1 MKLGDNMQNMN
12 ETVNYLK
19 CDVDANLM
27 DSYVKALKNDKF
39 KALVARLKLKEKDAI
54 KYTSKLERTV
64 SELNN
69 CEKCKHLFECKN
81 EVEGF
86 VYYPEKYDGR
96 LKFSYVA
103 CKYKKK
109 ELKKEQENKSI
120 FYEMPSEIKKASW
133 NGIINESG
141 KRLKTIEF
149 LTEFYKN
156 YGVKSVKGCYLH
168 GSFGCGKSYLVAA
181 LLNEL
186 AKKDIKVIIMYY
198 PEMLRRLKESFN
210 DGDAF
215 ANYMKELKCVDIL
228 MIDDIGAETVTP
240 WNRDEVLG
248 TILQYRMDN
257 NLPTFFTSNFTID
270 ELESHFVNSNNKD
283 DIVKA
288 RRIME
293 RIKYL
298 TEDIEI
304 ISENR
309 RKS

>member
-1 MKLGDNMQNMN
+1 MQ
-12 ETVNYLK
+12 TLKDSVNYLNR
-19 CDVDANLM
+19 DVVPNLM
-27 DSYVKALKNDKF
+27 DGYVKALKSEKF
-39 KALVARLKLKEKDAI
+39 KALVARLKLKENEAC

-69 CEKCKHLFECKN
+69 CENCKHLFECKN

-86 VYYPEKYDGR
+86 VYYPEKYEER

-120 FYEMPSEIKKASW
+120 LYALPKEIKNASMKDIDINDKNRVKA
-133 NGIINESG
+133 IKFLKDFYDKYG
-141 KRLKTIEF
+141 K
-149 LTEFYKN
+149 
-156 YGVKSVKGCYLH
+156 KSVKGCFLH

-186 AKKDIKVIIMYY
+186 AKKDVKVIMLYY

-215 ANYMKELKCVDIL
+215 SNYMRELKSVDVL
-228 MIDDIGAETVTP
+228 LFDDIGAETVTP

-270 ELESHFVNSNNKD
+270 ELESHFANSNNKD
-283 DIVKA
+283 DLVKA

-293 RIKYL
+293 RIKFL

>member
-1 MKLGDNMQNMN
+1 MQNMK
-12 ETVNYLK
+12 ETINYLK
-19 CDVDANLM
+19 RDVDANLM
-27 DSYVKALKNDKF
+27 ESYVKALKNDKF
-39 KALVARLKLKEKDAI
+39 KALVARLKLKENDAI

-64 SELNN
+64 NELNN
-69 CEKCKHLFECKN
+69 CENCKHLFECKN
-81 EVEGF
+81 EIEGF
-86 VYYPEKYDGR
+86 VYYPEKYEDR
-96 LKFSYVA
+96 LKFSFVA

-120 FYEMPSEIKKASW
+120 FYEMPKEIKNASMKDIDINDKNRVKAIKFLKDFYDKY
-133 NGIINESG
+133 GI
-141 KRLKTIEF
+141 
-149 LTEFYKN
+149 
-156 YGVKSVKGCYLH
+156 KSVKGCFLH

-186 AKKDIKVIIMYY
+186 AKKDIKVIMMYY
-198 PEMLRRLKESFN
+198 PEMLRRLKESFS

-215 ANYMKELKCVDIL
+215 SHYMRELKCIDIL
-228 MIDDIGAETVTP
+228 MIDDIGAETVTS

-270 ELESHFVNSNNKD
+270 ELESHFANSNNKD

>member
-1 MKLGDNMQNMN
+1 MQNMK
-12 ETVNYLK
+12 ETMNYLK
-19 CDVDANLM
+19 KDVNANLM

-39 KALVARLKLKEKDAI
+39 KALVARLKLKEKEAL

-69 CEKCKHLFECKN
+69 CENCKHLFECKN
-81 EVEGF
+81 EIEGF
-86 VYYPEKYDGR
+86 VYYPENHEDR

-109 ELKKEQENKSI
+109 ELKKENEMKSI
-120 FYEMPSEIKKASW
+120 FYEMPKEIKNAYMKDIDINDKNRIKAIKFL
-133 NGIINESG
+133 NDFYDKYGI
-141 KRLKTIEF
+141 KT
-149 LTEFYKN
+149 
-156 YGVKSVKGCYLH
+156 VKGCYLH

-186 AKKDIKVIIMYY
+186 AKKDIKVIMIYY
-198 PEMLRRLKESFN
+198 PEMLRKLKESFN
-210 DGDAF
+210 DGDNF
-215 ANYMKELKCVDIL
+215 SNYMRDLKNVDIL
-228 MIDDIGAETVTP
+228 MIDDIGAESVTP

-257 NLPTFFTSNFTID
+257 KLPTFFTSNFTID
-270 ELESHFVNSNNKD
+270 ELESHFANTNNKD
-283 DIVKA
+283 DIVKS

>member
-1 MKLGDNMQNMN
+1 MQTLK
-12 ETVNYLK
+12 ESVNFLK
-19 CDVDANLM
+19 HDIDANLM

-39 KALVARLKLKEKDAI
+39 KALVARLKLKEHEAS
-54 KYTSKLERTV
+54 KYTSKLEKTV
-64 SELNN
+64 LELTN
-69 CEKCKHLFECKN
+69 CENCKHLFDCKN
-81 EVEGF
+81 EIEGF
-86 VYYPEKYDGR
+86 VYYPENYDNR

-120 FYEMPSEIKKASW
+120 IYELPKEIKNASMKDIDINDKNRIKA
-133 NGIINESG
+133 I
-141 KRLKTIEF
+141 KYLKD
-149 LTEFYKN
+149 FYDK
-156 YGVKSVKGCYLH
+156 YGVKLVKGCFLH

-186 AKKDIKVIIMYY
+186 AKKNVKVIMMYY

-215 ANYMKELKCVDIL
+215 SNYMRELKSVDIL

-257 NLPTFFTSNFTID
+257 KLPTFFTSNFTID
-270 ELESHFVNSNNKD
+270 ELEIHFANSNNKD
-283 DIVKA
+283 DLVKA

-298 TEDIEI
+298 CEDIEI

>member
-1 MKLGDNMQNMN
+1 MKNAQ
-12 ETVNYLK
+12 
-19 CDVDANLM
+19 
-27 DSYVKALKNDKF
+27 
-39 KALVARLKLKEKDAI
+39 
-54 KYTSKLERTV
+54 
-64 SELNN
+64 
-69 CEKCKHLFECKN
+69 KN

-86 VYYPEKYDGR
+86 VYYPEKYENR
-96 LKFSYVA
+96 LKFSFVA

-109 ELKKEQENKSI
+109 ELKKEKENKSI
-120 FYEMPSEIKKASW
+120 LYEMPKEIKNACMKDIDINDKYRFKAIKYL
-133 NGIINESG
+133 ND
-141 KRLKTIEF
+141 
-149 LTEFYKN
+149 FYDKFGLN
-156 YGVKSVKGCYLH
+156 SVKGCYLH

-186 AKKDIKVIIMYY
+186 AKKNIKVIMMYY
-198 PEMLRRLKESFN
+198 PEMLRRLKESFS
-210 DGDAF
+210 DGDSF
-215 ANYMKELKCVDIL
+215 ANYMKNLKSVDIL

-257 NLPTFFTSNFTID
+257 KLPTFFTSNFTIE
-270 ELESHFVNSNNKD
+270 ELESHFANSNNKD
-283 DIVKA
+283 DIVKS

>member
-1 MKLGDNMQNMN
+1 MKDLKMSIK
-12 ETVNYLK
+12 YLK
-19 CDVDANLM
+19 KDVDADLM
-27 DSYVKALKNDKF
+27 DNYVKALKNNKF
-39 KALVARLKLKEKDAI
+39 KALVARLKLKESDAC

-64 SELNN
+64 SELSN
-69 CEKCKHLFECKN
+69 CETCKHLFECKN
-81 EVEGF
+81 EIEGF
-86 VYYPEKYDGR
+86 VYYPEKYNDR
-96 LKFSYVA
+96 LIFDYVA

-109 ELKKEQENKSI
+109 EIKKEQENKSI
-120 FYEMPSEIKKASW
+120 IYEMPKEIKSASMKD
-133 NGIINESG
+133 IDIND
-141 KRLKTIEF
+141 KNRVKLIKFLKD
-149 LTEFYKN
+149 FYDK

-186 AKKDIKVIIMYY
+186 ARRDVKVIMMYY

-210 DGDAF
+210 EDDAF
-215 ANYMKELKCVDIL
+215 ANYMKELKSVDIL
-228 MIDDIGAETVTP
+228 MIDDIGAESVTP

-257 NLPTFFTSNFTID
+257 KLPTFFTSNFTID
-270 ELESHFVNSNNKD
+270 ELESHFANSNNKD
-283 DIVKA
+283 DVVKA

-293 RIKYL
+293 RIKFL

>member
-1 MKLGDNMQNMN
+1 MQNLKDS
-12 ETVNYLK
+12 VNYLNR
-19 CDVDANLM
+19 DVVPNLM
-27 DSYVKALKNDKF
+27 DGYVKALKSEKF
-39 KALVARLKLKEKDAI
+39 KALVARLKLKENEAC

-69 CEKCKHLFECKN
+69 CENCKHLFECKN

-86 VYYPEKYDGR
+86 VYYPEKYEDR

-120 FYEMPSEIKKASW
+120 LYDMPKEIKLASMKDIDINDKNRVKA
-133 NGIINESG
+133 IKFLKDFYDKYG
-141 KRLKTIEF
+141 K
-149 LTEFYKN
+149 
-156 YGVKSVKGCYLH
+156 KSVKGCFLH

-186 AKKDIKVIIMYY
+186 AKKDVKVIMLYY

-215 ANYMKELKCVDIL
+215 SNYMRELKCVDIL
-228 MIDDIGAETVTP
+228 MFDDIGAETVTP

-270 ELESHFVNSNNKD
+270 ELESHFANSNNKD
-283 DIVKA
+283 DLVKA

-293 RIKYL
+293 RIKFL
-298 TEDIEI
+298 SEDIEI